1 MNMTISIIFGAFL
14 LIYAILIGCMILSS
28 VWLPA
33 TIIDLYCFEQ
43 EKYMKYKEVREYI
56 RSGYNIPVAPR
67 VYWTCHRLLNTD
79 KYKKLRYRFEL
90 TENGIE
96 LFEHDHLI
104 LSVLE
109 SPLSEKLIEMQTLSA
124 EDLIDGYTLELDAQE
139 QGYASFINSVYTSY
153 SNAARMSPEEF
164 VELYKYWPVD
174 EIPC

>member
-1 MNMTISIIFGAFL
+1 MNMTIAIIFGAFL
-14 LIYAILIGCMILSS
+14 LIYVMLIVCMILSS

-43 EKYMKYKEVREYI
+43 EKYLKYKEVREYI

-79 KYKKLRYRFEL
+79 KYKKLQYRFEI

-96 LFEHDHLI
+96 LFEHDNLI

-109 SPLSEKLIEMQTLSA
+109 SPLSEKLIEMQSLTADDVLA
-124 EDLIDGYTLELDAQE
+124 GYELELDAQE

-153 SNAARMSPEEF
+153 SNAASMSPEEF
-164 VELYKYWPVD
+164 VALYSYK
-174 EIPC
+174 EK